1 MINFLNDLNANII
14 YPIAFIM
21 AFLISLFSTPLS
33 KRIAFKVGAIDYP
46 KDRGMHK
53 KPMPRAGGTA
63 IVFGFILTVIIII
76 PLLFPKTA
84 SIDIVEI
91 LGLVLGSIVIAS
103 VGFLDD
109 IYELRPKIKLLFQF
123 IAALIIVYTGTTIS
137 AFTWP
142 FADNGVIFLGEFAK
156 ILTIVWVVGVTNAV
170 NLIDGLD
177 GLAAGVSSIAALC
190 LMLLAIL
197 TANPVP
203 VTIILTAA
211 LAGACL
217 GFLPH
222 NFNPATIFMGDTGSN
237 FLGFALAVISIQGLL
252 KSYTAI
258 TVIISVIVLGL
269 PIFDTFFAIIR
280 RLLNGQPVMQADRGH
295 LHHRLVDRG
304 YSQKRA
310 VLTLYGVS
318 GGFGIAGILFAIND
332 VLLAV
337 FILVVIFGVWIIDNL
352 ILRLK
357 NSKGKNNL

>member
-1 MINFLNDLNANII
+1 MINFLNDINTNII
-14 YPIAFIM
+14 YPIAFFV
-21 AFLISLFSTPLS
+21 AFLISLFFTPYS
-33 KRIAFKVGAIDYP
+33 KKIAAMVGAIDYP

-63 IVFGFILTVIIII
+63 IVVGFVITTLIMI
-76 PLLFPKTA
+76 PMVKGVDVTQ
-84 SIDIVEI
+84 IV
-91 LGLVLGSIVIAS
+91 GLVVGGLVIAG
-103 VGFLDD
+103 VGLLDD
-109 IYELRPKIKLLFQF
+109 INDLSPKIKLLFQ
-123 IAALIIVYTGTTIS
+123 IIGALIVVHTHTTIGI
-137 AFTWP
+137 FTWP
-142 FADNGVIFLGEFAK
+142 FVEQGYISLGVFAK
-156 ILTIVWVVGVTNAV
+156 PLTVIWIVGVTNAV

-197 TANPVP
+197 TSNPIP

-237 FLGFALAVISIQGLL
+237 FLGFVLAVISIQGLL

-258 TVIISVIVLGL
+258 TVIIAVIVLGL

-295 LHHRLVDRG
+295 LHHRLMDRG
-304 YSQKRA
+304 YSHKRA

-318 GGFGIAGILFAIND
+318 GGFGIAGILVAIND
-332 VLLAV
+332 VVLAV
-337 FILVVIFGVWIIDNL
+337 FILFVIFGIWIGDNL
-352 ILRLK
+352 LIRMK
-357 NSKGKNNL
+357 MKSKSKNNL